1 MKAVLAHEGVSTP
14 NMKMNLL
21 LLTIAATGL
30 VFAQGPRGGF
40 GGPGGPDT
48 EARLTKTLSLNAT
61 QQNAAHT
68 ALQEH
73 RVATS
78 GLNEQ
83 MHTLN
88 TQLHAAIKAGN
99 TDQINTLTSSIS
111 TIHQQILASQSKAAA
126 TIYATLNADQKTQ
139 VGDHLEMLTG
149 GPGFGGRGP
158 GGPGGRRPNPN
169 QQ

>member
-1 MKAVLAHEGVSTP
+1 
-14 NMKMNLL
+14 MKMKVL

-30 VFAQGPRGGF
+30 VFAQGPRGG
-40 GGPGGPDT
+40 GPDT
-48 EARLTKTLSLNAT
+48 EARLTKTLNLNAT

-99 TDQINTLTSSIS
+99 TEQITQLTTSMSTL
-111 TIHQQILASQSKAAA
+111 HQQILASESNAAA
-126 TIYATLNADQKTQ
+126 KIYATLNADQKTQ
-139 VGDHLEMLTG
+139 VGDHLEMLMSG
-149 GPGFGGRGP
+149 GPGFRGRGP
-158 GGPGGRRPNPN
+158 GGPPPNRRNN
-169 QQ
+169 NNN

>member
-1 MKAVLAHEGVSTP
+1 MKIKVF
-14 NMKMNLL
+14 

-30 VFAQGPRGGF
+30 VSPQDPRVG
-40 GGPGGPDT
+40 GGPDT
-48 EARLTKTLSLNAT
+48 EARLTKTLNLNAT

-99 TDQINTLTSSIS
+99 TEQITQITTSLSTL
-111 TIHQQILASQSKAAA
+111 HQQMLASQSNAAA
-126 TIYATLNADQKTQ
+126 KIYATLTADQKTQ
-139 VGDHLEMLTG
+139 VGDHIEMLMG

-158 GGPGGRRPNPN
+158 GGPPPNRRGAN
-169 QQ
+169 

>member
-1 MKAVLAHEGVSTP
+1 
-14 NMKMNLL
+14 MNLL
-21 LLTIAATGL
+21 LITIAATGL

-48 EARLTKTLSLNAT
+48 EAHLTKTLNLNAT

-78 GLNEQ
+78 GLNDQ

-88 TQLHAAIKAGN
+88 TQLHAAIKAGAA
-99 TDQINTLTSSIS
+99 DQIDKITASMSTL
-111 TIHQQILASQSKAAA
+111 HQQQLASQAKAAA
-126 TIYATLNADQKTQ
+126 KIYATLNDDQKTQ
-139 VGDHLEMLTG
+139 VGDHLEMLMG
-149 GPGFGGRGP
+149 GPGGRGP
-158 GGPGGRRPNPN
+158 GGPPAGRRANPN
-169 QQ
+169 KQ

>member
-1 MKAVLAHEGVSTP
+1 MKIKV
-14 NMKMNLL
+14 L

-30 VFAQGPRGGF
+30 VFAQGPRVG
-40 GGPGGPDT
+40 GGPDT
-48 EARLTKTLSLNAT
+48 EARLTKTLNLNAT

-99 TDQINTLTSSIS
+99 TEQITQITTSLSTL
-111 TIHQQILASQSKAAA
+111 HQQMLASQSNAAA
-126 TIYATLNADQKTQ
+126 KIYATLTADQKTQ
-139 VGDHLEMLTG
+139 VGDHIEMLMG

-158 GGPGGRRPNPN
+158 GGPPPNRRGANN
-169 QQ
+169 N